1 MKKMRHVIIDADTGV
16 DDSLAILYA
25 LRSPNF
31 KVEGITTCYVNSN
44 AFQSAENSIRLI
56 KLSKCGYE
64 VPVVVGAN
72 ESIDGGFES
81 APAYIHGDNGI
92 GNVELPESD
101 QKVLNESAVDFILR
115 KAEELDG
122 ELEIITT
129 GRMTNLAMAVM
140 KDTKLP
146 KKVKRVVTMGGT
158 LYAKGN
164 VNPYAEANI
173 QGDAHASDIVFRAG
187 FHLTLVG
194 LDVTMKTFITD
205 REITNLCKYCKEDCK
220 DIAEY
225 IKNVL
230 KLYFEFH
237 RVSEGMVE
245 QCVVHDP
252 LAVLIAEDPSLGE
265 YQMIRAGVEYEHEKY
280 KGMITYDV
288 GFLPTLDRGEI
299 SVCIAVDSKKAVRR
313 LFSMFQEMEF
323 GRYNN

>member
-1 MKKMRHVIIDADTGV
+1 MRHVIIDADTGV

-31 KVEGITTCYVNSN
+31 RVEGITTCYGNSN

-72 ESIDGGFES
+72 ESIDGVFES

-92 GNVELPESD
+92 GNIELPKSE
-101 QKVLNESAVDFILR
+101 QKILEENAVDFILR
-115 KAEELDG
+115 KAEELGG

-140 KDTKLP
+140 KDPKLP

-158 LYAKGN
+158 LYTKGN

-173 QGDAHASDIVFRAG
+173 YGDARASDIVFGAG
-187 FHLTLVG
+187 FPLILVG
-194 LDVTMKTFITD
+194 LDVTTKTFITD
-205 REITNLCKYCKEDCK
+205 REIRNLCKYCKEDCRE
-220 DIAEY
+220 IADY

-230 KLYFEFH
+230 QLYFEFH
-237 RVSEGMVE
+237 RVSEGMTE
-245 QCVVHDP
+245 QCFVHDP
-252 LAVLIAEDPSLGE
+252 LTVLIAEDPSLGQYE
-265 YQMIRAGVEYEHEKY
+265 MLRAGVEYEHDKY
-280 KGMITYDV
+280 RGMITYDV
-288 GFLPTLDRGEI
+288 GFQPILDRDEI
-299 SVCIAVDSKKAVRR
+299 AVCIAVDSKKAVRR
-313 LFSMFQEMEF
+313 LFSVFQEMEF
-323 GRYNN
+323 GKFNN